1 MSIEKKF
8 AGLKKYYQDKLNMF
22 FGVLTEEHNVISA
35 IKMKQEI
42 MALRKK
48 IIELEKSQTGYY

>member
-1 MSIEKKF
+1 
-8 AGLKKYYQDKLNMF
+8 MF